1 FIKTQRDLGCKFAMD
16 DFGIGLSS
24 FAYFKN
30 LPVDF
35 LKIDG
40 AFVKDIVDSPVDHA
54 MVSSIHQVGKVLGI
68 KTIAEFV
75 ENNEILLKLEE
86 IGIDYAQ
93 GYGIA
98 LPRPITAFQSIEQ
111 ITTPEPDLSEI
122 NSSLTSIAGM

>member
-1 FIKTQRDLGCKFAMD
+1 
-16 DFGIGLSS
+16 
-24 FAYFKN
+24 
-30 LPVDF
+30 
-35 LKIDG
+35 
-40 AFVKDIVDSPVDHA
+40 
-54 MVSSIHQVGKVLGI
+54 MVSSIHQVGKALGI